1 MPTRMRKP
9 SKEADIDRSADTDSE
24 EMSFDVLEWLESER
38 LEHERRMQ
46 QLGCPSKSTEK
57 LPESRDDHNL
67 SKPRPS
73 K

>member
-9 SKEADIDRSADTDSE
+9 SKEADIHRSADTDSE
-24 EMSFDVLEWLESER
+24 EMSFDVLEWLGSER

-46 QLGCPSKSTEK
+46 KLGCPSKSTEN
-57 LPESRDDHNL
+57 LPEPRDDHNL